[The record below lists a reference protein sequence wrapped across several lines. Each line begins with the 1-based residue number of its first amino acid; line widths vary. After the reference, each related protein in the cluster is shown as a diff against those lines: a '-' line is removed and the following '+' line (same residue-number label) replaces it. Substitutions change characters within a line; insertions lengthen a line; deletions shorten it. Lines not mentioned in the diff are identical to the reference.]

1 MNYGDLLMDS
11 LRITLR
17 NRFLWFFGLFAG
29 AGGGSL
35 GVPSNSGGTFP
46 EETEK
51 SMPSLGTLVE
61 PARRWVAENLV
72 TVTLVVGLVLLVTL
86 VFVAVGA
93 LCAGALAESVAA
105 IDRGVGRRF
114 VSTFNAGLSVFPRA
128 LGLVLVFSVLYVL
141 LLLIAGSSMLF
152 LFLSSSPGSFP
163 SQIVSVSN
171 ALTLASLLVFVVFIP
186 LGIVGQFALREAVV
200 RRERV
205 FTSITNSYRLFR
217 RNLGKSLLLW
227 FIQIVVGVAAGI
239 LLAITLLIVAAL
251 LGIPS
256 VLLLVLVGK
265 SVGIGAFVLAGVV
278 FVFLIVVLAAAIG
291 TFNHA
296 YWTLAYLRLT
306 APPTPSPGPSPA
318 PG

>member
-1 MNYGDLLMDS
+1 MNYGDLLKDS

-46 EETEK
+46 QEADK
-51 SMPSLGTLVE
+51 SMPSVGTLVE
-61 PARRWVAENLV
+61 PARQWVAENLFAV
-72 TVTLVVGLVLLVTL
+72 SLAVGLVLLVTL

-114 VSTFNAGLSVFPRA
+114 VSTFNAALSVFPRA
-128 LGLVLVFSVLYVL
+128 LGLVLIFSVLYGL
-141 LLLIAGSSMLF
+141 LLLIAGGSMLF
-152 LFLSSSPGSFP
+152 LFLGSSPGSLP
-163 SQIVSVSN
+163 SQIVSVID

-200 RRERV
+200 RGERV
-205 FTSITNSYRLFR
+205 FTSIRNSYLLFR

-227 FIQIVVGVAAGI
+227 FIQVVVGVAASI
-239 LLAITLLIVAAL
+239 LFVIILLIVGLL
-251 LGIPS
+251 LGLPA
-256 VLLLVLVGK
+256 VLLLALAGK
-265 SVGIGAFVLAGVV
+265 SVGIGAFVVAGAV
-278 FVFLIVVLAAAIG
+278 FVFIGIVLAAAIG

-306 APPTPSPGPSPA
+306 APPIPEPG
-318 PG
+318 

>member
-1 MNYGDLLMDS
+1 
-11 LRITLR
+11 
-17 NRFLWFFGLFAG
+17 
-29 AGGGSL
+29 
-35 GVPSNSGGTFP
+35 
-46 EETEK
+46 
-51 SMPSLGTLVE
+51 
-61 PARRWVAENLV
+61 
-72 TVTLVVGLVLLVTL
+72 
-86 VFVAVGA
+86 
-93 LCAGALAESVAA
+93 
-105 IDRGVGRRF
+105 
-114 VSTFNAGLSVFPRA
+114 
-128 LGLVLVFSVLYVL
+128 
-141 LLLIAGSSMLF
+141 
-152 LFLSSSPGSFP
+152 
-163 SQIVSVSN
+163 
-171 ALTLASLLVFVVFIP
+171 
-186 LGIVGQFALREAVV
+186 VGQFALREAVV

-239 LLAITLLIVAAL
+239 LFAITLLIVAAL

-278 FVFLIVVLAAAIG
+278 FLIVVLAAAMG

-306 APPTPSPGPSPA
+306 APPTPSPGPSPN

>member
-72 TVTLVVGLVLLVTL
+72 TVSLVVGLVLLVTL

-114 VSTFNAGLSVFPRA
+114 VSTFNAGLSVLPPRA
-128 LGLVLVFSVLYVL
+128 GARPGLLGALR
-141 LLLIAGSSMLF
+141 
-152 LFLSSSPGSFP
+152 P
-163 SQIVSVSN
+163 STPDRRELDV
-171 ALTLASLLVFVVFIP
+171 IP
-186 LGIVGQFALREAVV
+186 LPELLAGIIPFADSQRYQCAYA
-200 RRERV
+200 R
-205 FTSITNSYRLFR
+205 
-217 RNLGKSLLLW
+217 
-227 FIQIVVGVAAGI
+227 VAAGVRG
-239 LLAITLLIVAAL
+239 L
-251 LGIPS
+251 
-256 VLLLVLVGK
+256 
-265 SVGIGAFVLAGVV
+265 
-278 FVFLIVVLAAAIG
+278 
-291 TFNHA
+291 H
-296 YWTLAYLRLT
+296 
-306 APPTPSPGPSPA
+306 PPWE
-318 PG
+318 

>member
-1 MNYGDLLMDS
+1 
-11 LRITLR
+11 
-17 NRFLWFFGLFAG
+17 
-29 AGGGSL
+29 
-35 GVPSNSGGTFP
+35 
-46 EETEK
+46 
-51 SMPSLGTLVE
+51 
-61 PARRWVAENLV
+61 
-72 TVTLVVGLVLLVTL
+72 
-86 VFVAVGA
+86 
-93 LCAGALAESVAA
+93 
-105 IDRGVGRRF
+105 
-114 VSTFNAGLSVFPRA
+114 
-128 LGLVLVFSVLYVL
+128 
-141 LLLIAGSSMLF
+141 
-152 LFLSSSPGSFP
+152 
-163 SQIVSVSN
+163 
-171 ALTLASLLVFVVFIP
+171 
-186 LGIVGQFALREAVV
+186 VGQFALREAVV

-239 LLAITLLIVAAL
+239 LFAITLLIVAAL

-278 FVFLIVVLAAAIG
+278 FLIVVLAAAMG

-306 APPTPSPGPSPA
+306 APPTPSPGPSPT